1 MSTTETNSTTTTTGD
16 QPTLHSGTW
25 VVEPAHS
32 EVGFTVRHL
41 GLSKV
46 RGRFNSFTATA
57 EINEP
62 NTASS
67 VQAAIDMSSVDT
79 NNPDRDGHLQSGD
92 FFNAETSPQMT
103 FVSTSVTEDT
113 LAGDLTIN
121 GVTKPVELDLEFHG
135 VTVDGYGMT
144 RAGFSAEGQIKR
156 SDFGIDFNMPVGM
169 DGMLI
174 SDKVN
179 ISLEIQLV
187 PSEAS

>member
-1 MSTTETNSTTTTTGD
+1 MSTTETTSA
-16 QPTLHSGTW
+16 QPTLHTGTW
-25 VVEPAHS
+25 VAEPAHS

-57 EINEP
+57 EISDP
-62 NTASS
+62 TTASS
-67 VQAAIDMSSVDT
+67 VQASIDMSSVDT
-79 NNPDRDGHLQSGD
+79 NNADRDGHLQSGD

-103 FVSTSVTEDT
+103 FVSTSVSEDT

-187 PSEAS
+187 PAEAS